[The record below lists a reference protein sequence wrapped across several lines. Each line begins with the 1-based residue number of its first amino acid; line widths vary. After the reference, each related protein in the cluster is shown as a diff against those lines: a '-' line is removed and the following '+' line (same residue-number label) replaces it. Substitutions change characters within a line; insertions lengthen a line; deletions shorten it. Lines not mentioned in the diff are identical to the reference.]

1 MMLNY
6 LGIIKMNNN
15 MKKHFTE
22 RELQLIYDSLTD
34 TMFKAINNNGY
45 FQCNYSEEE
54 IRNLCEKV
62 QTLKDNE

>member
-1 MMLNY
+1 
-6 LGIIKMNNN
+6 
-15 MKKHFTE
+15 MKNHFTE

>member
-15 MKKHFTE
+15 MKKCFTE
-22 RELQLIYDSLTD
+22 RELQLIYDSLIE
-34 TMFKAINNNGY
+34 TMFKSINNGY

-62 QTLKDNE
+62 QILKDNE